1 MTNEKRAYVTA
12 DDVADIMGVSKSF
25 GYKIIKQLNNELKK
39 DGFITVSGKVPKAY
53 FEKRCFGYEA

>member
-12 DDVADIMGVSKSF
+12 DDVADIMGVSKSY